1 MTVIVTAP
9 TPWAWAGA
17 QAPALVDYSEHG
29 RAIQT
34 VRIADGATMP
44 AVYDIL
50 AVGCGYVR
58 VEAVDGRNA
67 SLCVWSDVDVDDP
80 CMVSRWRLVPVGD
93 DAHLAPM

>member
-29 RAIQT
+29 RAMQT
-34 VRIADGATMP
+34 VRVADGVSMP
-44 AVYDIL
+44 AVYDVL

-67 SLCVWSDVDVDDP
+67 TLIVWPDSDVVDP
-80 CMVSRWRLVPVGD
+80 WVVPRWRLVPVGR
-93 DAHLAPM
+93 DAHLAPV